1 MTIRLLTIA
10 LCVLTSTVWAG
21 EVRLRSDCQ
30 AQGTLVRLA
39 DVAELVDVSEDER
52 RELEPLPLFP
62 APRAGLTRTV
72 TAQHVRETMALYGLS
87 QPKLR
92 ISGQCRVVGNE
103 ATDPAAVATV
113 HAAEYV
119 SAHSEPSPAESP
131 NDRLSARVIA
141 YLQSKERIRTEWR
154 VEPQLTAPQAE
165 AIAEM
170 VNPEITGGQ
179 APWTGRQVLSIRDRN
194 VAGGKSI
201 TIRAEVARI
210 ARAIVAKRQLA
221 PGDLI
226 GVEDIELAEVN
237 PLALGPSTVLNIDD
251 ALGKEVKQS
260 VAAGQVMASTSL
272 RRPLV
277 VKRGE
282 MITVYSVAAGIQV
295 KASAK
300 ALGDAALGDVI
311 LLQATETKKQFQGR
325 VTAPQEAMVFV
336 DSPKVAA
343 EPTPILPERVAN
355 QRIR

>member
-10 LCVLTSTVWAG
+10 LCTLASPIWAG
-21 EVRLRSDCQ
+21 EVRLRSDCR

-39 DVAELVDVSEDER
+39 EVAEFVDVPDDDR
-52 RELEPLPLFP
+52 HELEQLPLFP
-62 APRAGLTRTV
+62 APRPGLARTV
-72 TAQHVRETMALYGLS
+72 TAQHVRETMSLYGLS

-103 ATDPAAVATV
+103 AATPADIALQPATYSSTQ
-113 HAAEYV
+113 AETSQAESLSGVV
-119 SAHSEPSPAESP
+119 SA
-131 NDRLSARVIA
+131 RLIA
-141 YLQSKERIRTEWR
+141 YLQSKERIRTEWT
-154 VEPQLTAPQAE
+154 VEPQLTGPQAE
-165 AIAEM
+165 SIAEM

-179 APWTGRQVLSIRDRN
+179 APWTGRQVFSIRDRN
-194 VAGGKSI
+194 VGGGKSM
-201 TIRAEVARI
+201 TIKADVARI

-221 PGDLI
+221 TGTMI
-226 GVEDIELAEVN
+226 GTDDVELAEVN
-237 PLALGPSTVLNIDD
+237 PLALGASTVLNIDD
-251 ALGKEVKQS
+251 AIGKEIAQT
-260 VAAGQVMASTSL
+260 VAAGQVLASTAL

-300 ALGDAALGDVI
+300 ALADAALGDVI

-343 EPTPILPERVAN
+343 EPTPVLPERVAN